1 MILINRK
8 AVVAYAVIACAAAL
22 PAQQGLATAEM
33 AQTPE
38 MKLRSM
44 IMVPEKK
51 HSDADFAYNML
62 QAMFDKAK
70 ATNPSLTPRAFVL
83 AFHDKAVAGNV
94 DAGYYYG
101 AARMAG
107 FGIGYGPD
115 KEVEGYIGAA
125 AKAGKLEA
133 IRDYAVLTFKGAGV
147 KEDAAAAYQLA
158 KKAAD
163 GGLASGMT
171 LAAEFLQAGVGVKE
185 DAIEAA
191 LLFKKGAEAG
201 DMIGAYNMGELLSQA
216 NPTTAMRYFM
226 ADAASGDDRGM
237 LAYGMAQV
245 RGKGTTQNE
254 EEGVRLVQ
262 AAAQKG
268 NPTAQRLIAIFYTNG
283 SHGVKQDDTAG
294 RLYMEAAA
302 TNDDSEA
309 QIEFGLMNLD
319 GDMGV
324 PRNHDVGMEWMM
336 KAAKQKN
343 PRALEEMKKRM

>member
-8 AVVAYAVIACAAAL
+8 AVVAYTVIACAAAL
-22 PAQQGLATAEM
+22 PAQQVIATAEM

-44 IMVPEKK
+44 IMVPERK
-51 HSDADFAYNML
+51 HSDNDFSWNML
-62 QAMFDKAK
+62 QAMYDKAK
-70 ATNPSLTPRAFVL
+70 ATTPSLTPRAFVL
-83 AFHDKAVAGNV
+83 AYHDKAVAGNV

-101 AARMAG
+101 AARMSG
-107 FGIGYGPD
+107 FGIGLGPD
-115 KEVEGYIGAA
+115 KEIDGYIGAA
-125 AKAGKLEA
+125 AKTGKLEA
-133 IRDYAVLTFKGAGV
+133 LRDYAVITYIKGTKGS
-147 KEDAAAAYQLA
+147 DTAAYQLA

-163 GGLASGMT
+163 AGLPSGMV
-171 LAAEFLQAGVGVKE
+171 LAAEFLQAGVGTRE
-185 DAIEAA
+185 DAVEAA
-191 LLFKKGAEAG
+191 LLFKKGADAG
-201 DMIGAYNMGELLSQA
+201 DMIGAFNMGELLSQT
-216 NPTTAMRYFM
+216 NPATAMQYFM
-226 ADAASGDDRGM
+226 AVAASGDDRGM

-245 RGKGTTQNE
+245 RGKGTAQNE
-254 EEGVRLVQ
+254 AEGVQLVQ

-268 NPTAQRLIAIFYTNG
+268 NPTAQYLTAVFYSNG

-302 TNDDSEA
+302 TNGDSDA

-324 PRNHDVGMEWMM
+324 PKNHDVGMEWMM